1 MRIPVFVSCPTALNA
16 QQNRARKLIMSQLD
30 KLGLEDRAVG
40 RSDSAN
46 ENPLREVIVL
56 AKHCSGGVILGFE
69 QIFAKS
75 CTAKR
80 KTPQQKPLVNQSFP
94 TSWNHLESGILYSM
108 RLPLIVFRDP
118 NVCGGV
124 FDLGATDVFVHDM
137 PMPPVTRAARED
149 LDSIFLKWQ
158 SRVREHYYSW

>member
-1 MRIPVFVSCPTALNA
+1 MRIPVFVSCPTTLNA
-16 QQNRARKLIMSQLD
+16 QQKLARRLIMAQLD

-80 KTPQQKPLVNQSFP
+80 KTPNQKALTDQSFP

-108 RLPLIVFRDP
+108 RLPLIVFRES
-118 NVCGGV
+118 NVSGGV
-124 FDLGATDVFVHDM
+124 FDLGASDVFVHDM
-137 PMPPVTRAARED
+137 PKSPLTRAARED
-149 LDSIFLKWQ
+149 LDSVFLKWQ
-158 SRVREHYYSW
+158 AKVREHYYSW